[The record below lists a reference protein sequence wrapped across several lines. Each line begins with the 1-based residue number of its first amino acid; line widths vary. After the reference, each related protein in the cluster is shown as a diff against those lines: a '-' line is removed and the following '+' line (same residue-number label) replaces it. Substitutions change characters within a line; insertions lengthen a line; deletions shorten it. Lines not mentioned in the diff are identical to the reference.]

1 MDFQSIA
8 LPTELRHLWAFSE
21 HFCLL
26 IAGANIEPFFI
37 YPKQIFK
44 KINLYLCFHN
54 EENMLLAIDVGNTRI
69 KVAVFEKHTFLF
81 QDVFLKEEASKKIEN
96 IFKNFPQITES
107 VFSSVGKLD
116 DNVIDLLRKASKLNS
131 ISSESAFPFRNKYA
145 TPKTLGV
152 DRMVL
157 ASGATLLYPKQ
168 NRLIIDAGT
177 CITYDF
183 VDKND
188 TYLGGAISPG
198 FRLRYQALHNYT
210 AKLPLLTLEQ
220 PENFIGNSTNE
231 SIHSGV
237 VNGILN
243 EIDGF
248 INQYRQQ
255 YQDLTVILT
264 GGDTEFLAKNIKN
277 TIFANSNFLLESLNH
292 IHHYT
297 IDND

>member
-1 MDFQSIA
+1 M
-8 LPTELRHLWAFSE
+8 
-21 HFCLL
+21 
-26 IAGANIEPFFI
+26 
-37 YPKQIFK
+37 
-44 KINLYLCFHN
+44 YLCFHN
-54 EENMLLAIDVGNTRI
+54 KENMLLAIDVGNTRI
-69 KVAVFEKHTFLF
+69 KVAVFEKHTLLF
-81 QDVFLKEEASKKIEN
+81 QDVFLKEEAQKKVEN
-96 IFKNFPQITES
+96 IFKKFPEITES

-116 DNVIDLLRKASKLNS
+116 EEVIVLLQENATLNV
-131 ISSESAFPFRNKYA
+131 ISSESVFPFENKYA

-168 NRLIIDAGT
+168 NRLVIDAGT

-183 VDKND
+183 VDEKD
-188 TYLGGAISPG
+188 AYLGGAISPG
-198 FRLRYQALHNYT
+198 LRLRYEALHSYT
-210 AKLPLLTLEQ
+210 SKLPLLSLAQ
-220 PENFIGNSTNE
+220 PRNFIGNSTNE

-237 VNGILN
+237 VHGIVN

-264 GGDTEFLAKNIKN
+264 GGDADFLAKNIKN

-292 IHHYT
+292 IHHYK
-297 IDND
+297 INND

>member
-1 MDFQSIA
+1 M
-8 LPTELRHLWAFSE
+8 
-21 HFCLL
+21 
-26 IAGANIEPFFI
+26 
-37 YPKQIFK
+37 
-44 KINLYLCFHN
+44 YLCLHN
-54 EENMLLAIDVGNTRI
+54 PINMLLAIDVGNTRI
-69 KVAVFEKHTFLF
+69 KVAVFEKHTLLF
-81 QDVFLKEEASKKIEN
+81 RDIFLKEEAQKKIKN
-96 IFKNFPQITES
+96 IFKNFPKITES

-116 DNVIDLLRKASKLNS
+116 NEVIALLQKDSRLNI
-131 ISSESAFPFRNKYA
+131 ISSESVFPFENKYA

-183 VDKND
+183 VGEKDV
-188 TYLGGAISPG
+188 YFGGAISPG
-198 FRLRYQALHNYT
+198 LRLRYEALHNYT

-220 PENFIGNSTNE
+220 PVNFIGNSTNE

-237 VNGILN
+237 VNGIVN

-264 GGDTEFLAKNIKN
+264 GGDADFLAKNIKN

-297 IDND
+297 INND

>member
-1 MDFQSIA
+1 
-8 LPTELRHLWAFSE
+8 
-21 HFCLL
+21 LL

-54 EENMLLAIDVGNTRI
+54 QVNMLLVIDVGNTRI
-69 KVAVFEKHTFLF
+69 KVAVFEKHTILF
-81 QDVFLKEEASKKIEN
+81 QDVFLKEEALKKIEN
-96 IFKNFPQITES
+96 IFKKFQQITES

-116 DNVIDLLRKASKLNS
+116 DTVIDLLQQSSRLNV
-131 ISSESAFPFRNKYA
+131 ISSETLFPFKNKYE

-157 ASGATLLYPKQ
+157 ASGATLVYPKQ

-183 VDKND
+183 VDDEDN
-188 TYLGGAISPG
+188 YLGGAISPG
-198 FRLRYQALHNYT
+198 FRLRYEALHNYT

-220 PENFIGNSTNE
+220 PEKYIGNSTKE

-248 INQYRQQ
+248 INRYREE
-255 YQDLTVILT
+255 YQVLTVILT
-264 GGDTEFLAKNIKN
+264 GGDADFLAKNIKN
-277 TIFANSNFLLESLNH
+277 TIFANSNFLLESLNY